1 MAVLTGWIVTGVM
14 AQWKIVKLG
23 KSSSPRPFS
32 SLKSFSI
39 FISGARRK
47 GKLDLNN
54 MTNGILIGT
63 VSITAGCVT
72 LTTGSAAVCGC
83 IAGVSYVF
91 LDLLLLAAE
100 IDDPV
105 NASVVHAGGGTLG
118 LIFAAFSSEEY
129 VRRAFNRLYL
139 GLGRHLLS
147 QLLGIVALSI
157 WSGGVTYVFFGM
169 ATRIIKTDKSTR
181 PNILRIPL
189 ELEEWGMDV
198 DLNWGIRRVKL
209 RPTLADYLSR
219 VGSERPV
226 SSPFDE
232 MNLDSFL
239 NLPTSKAICR
249 FIVDRYR
256 PQFVRHQDA
265 LENSSELSDQEM
277 SQAAPTNTH
286 GDDDVLS
293 GSASEAFDETVSYS
307 I

>member
-1 MAVLTGWIVTGVM
+1 MS
-14 AQWKIVKLG
+14 Q
-23 KSSSPRPFS
+23 SSQPHPFS
-32 SLKSFSI
+32 SGKSFLR
-39 FISGARRK
+39 FILGARRK

-72 LTTGSAAVCGC
+72 LSTGAAVVSGAL
-83 IAGVSYVF
+83 AGVAYVF

-105 NASVVHAGGGTLG
+105 NASVVHAGGGALG
-118 LIFAAFSSEEY
+118 LIFAAFSNEAF
-129 VRRAFNRLYL
+129 VRRTYNRAYL

-147 QLLGIVALSI
+147 QVIGIVALGV
-157 WSGGVTYVFFGM
+157 WSGVVTYIFFGII
-169 ATRIIKTDKSTR
+169 TRIIRTDKTVR
-181 PNILRIPL
+181 DNVLRIPL
-189 ELEEWGMDV
+189 DLEEWGMDV
-198 DLNWGIRRVKL
+198 DLNWGIRRIKL

-219 VGSERPV
+219 VGRSERPGT
-226 SSPFDE
+226 SPFDE

-265 LENSSELSDQEM
+265 LEHSSSEEEELSVAVQ
-277 SQAAPTNTH
+277 TNSPVD
-286 GDDDVLS
+286 GDDALS
-293 GSASEAFDETVSYS
+293 GSASDAFDDTVSFS
-307 I
+307 V